1 MKTIF
6 IFLFC
11 TIYVFSQKQEF
22 ENGQIVFRNGDT
34 IQGKIKVL
42 NRFKSFN
49 YLKYLD
55 AAGKEK
61 RISLEI
67 IKSYTRGKE
76 FFETLI
82 LSSQNYVLAKKI
94 IHGPNMTLYYR
105 DEPTNAVPTRW
116 DIKGTTLN
124 LLKNEYRYKYLK
136 DRNQNILMLSVRRAA
151 ETPIK
156 DGVEKILS
164 KALFKNKRLKKF
176 LSEYPEIVEKI
187 QKKELKTIE
196 EVVVE
201 CNNVNGIYWK

>member
-11 TIYVFSQKQEF
+11 TISLFGQNKEF
-22 ENGQIVFRNGDT
+22 EDGQIIFRNGDT
-34 IQGKIKVL
+34 INVKIKVL

-49 YLKYLD
+49 YLRYLD
-55 AAGKEK
+55 AAGKQK
-61 RISLEI
+61 RILLSS
-67 IKSYTRGKE
+67 IKSYSRGKE

-94 IHGPNMTLYYR
+94 IQGPIMTLYYR
-105 DEPTNAVPTRW
+105 DEPTNAAPIRS
-116 DIKGTTLN
+116 DIKGTSLN

-136 DRNQNILMLSVRRAA
+136 DRNQNILMFSARRAA
-151 ETPIK
+151 ETPFK
-156 DGVEKILS
+156 DGVEKTLS

-176 LSEYPEIVEKI
+176 LSEYPEIVKKI
-187 QKKELKTIE
+187 QNKELKTIE